1 MNCNNTSTQLCWI
14 LRVGVFMEFIGHGM
28 LGFGHPPAWASYFGV
43 VGIGRGSALY
53 LMSPVGLFDIVMGL
67 TVLLAPIRVVVLYMA
82 LWGLWTALLRPLA
95 GESAWEAVERA
106 GNFGAPFALF
116 LLSAGGG
123 WRKWLGFAQV
133 QTLEGASR
141 ESVSWVLRLTTVLLL
156 VGHGLLGLT
165 VHKPLYAAQYASI
178 GLSWT
183 GLEPAIG
190 ALECL
195 LALAVLVRP
204 SPKLLAGVVLWKLA
218 SEALN
223 PIAGSSFWVFVEH
236 GGSYAAPLALA
247 LLNQAYDGG
256 VSCMKRGAL
265 A

>member
-1 MNCNNTSTQLCWI
+1 
-14 LRVGVFMEFIGHGM
+14 MEFIGHGM

-43 VGIGRGSALY
+43 VGIGHGSAWS
-53 LMSPVGLFDIVMGL
+53 LMSHVGVFDIVMGL
-67 TVLLAPIRVVVLYMA
+67 AVLFCPVRAVVLYMA

-95 GESAWEAVERA
+95 GESLWEAVERA
-106 GNFGAPFALF
+106 GNTGAPFALF

-123 WRKWLGFAQV
+123 WRKWLGFSQV
-133 QTLEGASR
+133 QNLEGFRR

-156 VGHGLLGLT
+156 LGHGLLGLH
-165 VHKPLYAAQYASI
+165 VHKPLYGAQYAWV
-178 GLSWT
+178 GLGWP
-183 GLEPAIG
+183 GLEPTIG

-195 LALAVLVRP
+195 LAFAVLARP
-204 SPKLLAGVVLWKLA
+204 STKLLVGVLIWKLA

-223 PIAGSSFWVFVEH
+223 PIAGSSFWVFIEH

-247 LLNQAYDGG
+247 CLVRTYEDGA
-256 VSCMKRGAL
+256 SRLKRGAM